1 MTAMARVVLLPPI
14 LRFGLVGGVGFVV
27 DGGLLQLLVSLAGW
41 GPIEARA
48 VSFPAAVLATW
59 WLHRRITFRGQ
70 EGGGLL
76 ASLAR
81 YVAVSLL
88 GTSVNFG
95 VYSALV
101 LGSATKAANPMVPF
115 AIASGIA
122 LVFNYLG
129 SKHFAFR
136 R

>member
-1 MTAMARVVLLPPI
+1 MKKIAIAATAA
-14 LRFGLVGGVGFVV
+14 
-27 DGGLLQLLVSLAGW
+27 LLVSLAGW

-48 VSFPAAVLATW
+48 VSFPAAVLVTW
-59 WLHRRITFRGQ
+59 WLNRSITFRGQ
-70 EGGGLL
+70 DGGGLL
-76 ASLAR
+76 ASLGR
-81 YVAVSLL
+81 YLAVSLL

-95 VYSALV
+95 IYSALV
-101 LGSATKAANPMVPF
+101 LGSQTLAAHPIIPF